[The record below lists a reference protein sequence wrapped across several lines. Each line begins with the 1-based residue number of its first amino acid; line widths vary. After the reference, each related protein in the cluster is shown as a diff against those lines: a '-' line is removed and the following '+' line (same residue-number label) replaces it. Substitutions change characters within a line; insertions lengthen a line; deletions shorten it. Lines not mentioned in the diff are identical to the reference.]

1 MACNPVLRRQIGG
14 MSEKTAKPAGSG
26 MIDPRTGRA
35 VNVSGSADI
44 AAFLKTAAAVGKPR
58 VAGERGRLIFALDAT
73 ASREPTWA
81 MAQEI
86 QGEMFTAAAS
96 VGTLDIQLVFF
107 RGVGECRASGWIGE
121 AARLKE
127 LMRKVGCLGGQ
138 TQIGRVLDHAAEE
151 AADKRI
157 HALVYVGD
165 AMEESLDLLCG
176 KAGRLAFA
184 NIPVFLFQEGHDPV
198 AATAFAEIARITRG
212 AHVRFDPGAAA
223 QLAELLRAVAIF
235 ASGGRLALADA
246 SARGARGAQLL
257 LGRMT

>member
-14 MSEKTAKPAGSG
+14 MSDKTSRPAGSG

-35 VNVSGSADI
+35 VNVSGAADI
-44 AAFLKTAAAVGKPR
+44 SAFLKTAAAVGPPK

-86 QGEMFTAAAS
+86 QGEMFTAAAG

-107 RGVGECRASGWIGE
+107 RGVGECRASGWI
-121 AARLKE
+121 ADSARLKE

-138 TQIGRVLDHAAEE
+138 TQIGRVLDHAVEE

-165 AMEESLDLLCG
+165 AMEESLDMLCG
-176 KAGRLAFA
+176 KAGKLAFA
-184 NIPVFLFQEGHDPV
+184 NIPVFLFQEGGDPA

-223 QLAELLRAVAIF
+223 HLAELLRAVAIF

-246 SARGARGAQLL
+246 SARGSRGAQLL